1 MNIELIKS
9 VGTLKSRVTN
19 LWMNM
24 LKISLYN
31 LMAYGGLSSISSTSR
46 YYMIWT
52 IGHVLIKVM
61 TLVLCVLNSSS
72 L

>member
-19 LWMNM
+19 LWMNI

-31 LMAYGGLSSISSTSR
+31 LMAYGRDSKYFQDI
-46 YYMIWT
+46 I
-52 IGHVLIKVM
+52 
-61 TLVLCVLNSSS
+61 
-72 L
+72 